1 MNMDLHE
8 AWKKLGEEKLS
19 RPIGTASFKIPSS
32 SKHPVSK
39 LIKAFKIGM
48 VYGIAFEIL
57 FIYLA
62 IVMPQPIVKVF
73 MVLVILG
80 YFVFLGI
87 HYRVLKKVSEQ
98 IYLDQSMRLTLSG
111 IHSTVVASLKFQQQV
126 SWIIF
131 PICIAAG
138 SLLGTSIKHNAVEKL
153 SNPTV
158 FITLL
163 VAILALTIVAHY
175 MAKWMN
181 KIAYGKYLDQL
192 KSLIDQLAEDNP

>member
-8 AWKKLGEEKLS
+8 AWRKLGEEKLS

-48 VYGIAFEIL
+48 GYGVAFEIL

-62 IVMPQPIVKVF
+62 IATPQPIVKVV

-80 YFVFLGI
+80 YLVFLGI
-87 HYRVLKKVSEQ
+87 HYRVLKNITEQ
-98 IYLDQSMRLTLSG
+98 IHLDQSMRLTLSG
-111 IHSTVVASLKFQQQV
+111 IYSTVVAALRFQQQV

-131 PICIAAG
+131 PVCIAAG
-138 SLLGTSIKHNAVEKL
+138 SLIGTSIKHNVVEKL

-158 FITLL
+158 FIMVL
-163 VAILALTIVAHY
+163 VAILTLTIVAHY
-175 MAKWMN
+175 LAKWMN
-181 KIAYGKYLDQL
+181 KIAYGKYLEQL
-192 KSLIDQLAEDNP
+192 KSLTDQLAEDNP